1 MGLDMFLSA
10 NRYLMSYS
18 DEDAGLANEI
28 AKHFPEF
35 ANIHAANS
43 RFVPEVKEISF
54 RVGYWRK
61 ANAIH
66 DWFVKN
72 VQNGTDDC
80 GKYEVSREQL
90 QELLDL
96 CLRVLNDESK
106 AAELLPTRGG
116 FFFGSTEYNSYYFG
130 DLELTVDILKNAL
143 ALPEL
148 WDIYYQSSW

>member
-72 VQNGTDDC
+72 VQSAESSCRNFWIC
-80 GKYEVSREQL
+80 VYEFLTMSPRRRNCFRRE
-90 QELLDL
+90 
-96 CLRVLNDESK
+96 
-106 AAELLPTRGG
+106 
-116 FFFGSTEYNSYYFG
+116 
-130 DLELTVDILKNAL
+130 VDF
-143 ALPEL
+143 
-148 WDIYYQSSW
+148 SSVPQNITAITLGIWN